1 MYFASLSVSSIL
13 ARKID
18 RIEALAVPTNTVVEE
33 MEKDKR
39 TRYEVLKF
47 SEESKPWVS
56 STFERFYILTN

>member
-1 MYFASLSVSSIL
+1 M
-13 ARKID
+13 RKID
-18 RIEALAVPTNTVVEE
+18 RIEALAVPTITVVEE

-39 TRYEVLKF
+39 TRYEVLIF